1 MEGNQFQLVSGE
13 RRFRASKLIG
23 LKTIPAYVRIAN
35 DQEMLEMALVEN
47 IQRKDL
53 DPIEVA
59 LSYRQL
65 IEEVKLTQEQL
76 SIRVGKNRST
86 VTNFLRLLKL
96 DPIIQTG
103 IRDGF
108 LSMGHGRAL
117 INIPDTDLQLQ
128 VYQKIIKDKLSVR
141 QTEQLVKNVKSG
153 KPLNPAPPAKKEVP
167 EFVKRGIKDMSNYL
181 GHKIED
187 TDSDLIIESEQP
199 IVEVEGLDPLSPA
212 RAAFYSAVLP
222 GLGQA
227 YNKKYWKIPIVYAA
241 IGTGVYFVVDN
252 QQEYLRYQDAYKLR
266 ISGRPDEFDGTG
278 DNPNISEDGL
288 IRAQEVL
295 KRNRDLALFIT
306 IGLYA
311 LNIIEANVDAHLDD
325 RAFSRNLSVRP
336 TLELNPIDNRAIAGV
351 NLKFDF

>member
-1 MEGNQFQLVSGE
+1 M
-13 RRFRASKLIG
+13 
-23 LKTIPAYVRIAN
+23 
-35 DQEMLEMALVEN
+35 
-47 IQRKDL
+47 
-53 DPIEVA
+53 
-59 LSYRQL
+59 
-65 IEEVKLTQEQL
+65 
-76 SIRVGKNRST
+76 
-86 VTNFLRLLKL
+86 LLK
-96 DPIIQTG
+96 IINSAIFCFFCWSWAVAQ
-103 IRDGF
+103 
-108 LSMGHGRAL
+108 
-117 INIPDTDLQLQ
+117 
-128 VYQKIIKDKLSVR
+128 
-141 QTEQLVKNVKSG
+141 
-153 KPLNPAPPAKKEVP
+153 
-167 EFVKRGIKDMSNYL
+167 
-181 GHKIED
+181 D

-252 QQEYLRYQDAYKLR
+252 QQEYLRYQEAYKLR

-336 TLELNPIDNRAIAGV
+336 TLELNPIDNQAIAGV

>member
-1 MEGNQFQLVSGE
+1 
-13 RRFRASKLIG
+13 
-23 LKTIPAYVRIAN
+23 
-35 DQEMLEMALVEN
+35 MA
-47 IQRKDL
+47 Q
-53 DPIEVA
+53 
-59 LSYRQL
+59 
-65 IEEVKLTQEQL
+65 
-76 SIRVGKNRST
+76 
-86 VTNFLRLLKL
+86 
-96 DPIIQTG
+96 
-103 IRDGF
+103 
-108 LSMGHGRAL
+108 
-117 INIPDTDLQLQ
+117 
-128 VYQKIIKDKLSVR
+128 
-141 QTEQLVKNVKSG
+141 
-153 KPLNPAPPAKKEVP
+153 
-167 EFVKRGIKDMSNYL
+167 
-181 GHKIED
+181 D

-199 IVEVEGLDPLSPA
+199 IVEAEGLDPLSPA

-227 YNKKYWKIPIVYAA
+227 YNKKYWKVPIVYAA

-252 QQEYLRYQDAYKLR
+252 QQEYLRYQEAYKLR

-336 TLELNPIDNRAIAGV
+336 TLELNPIDNQAIAGV
-351 NLKFDF
+351 HLKFDF

>member
-1 MEGNQFQLVSGE
+1 M
-13 RRFRASKLIG
+13 
-23 LKTIPAYVRIAN
+23 
-35 DQEMLEMALVEN
+35 
-47 IQRKDL
+47 
-53 DPIEVA
+53 
-59 LSYRQL
+59 
-65 IEEVKLTQEQL
+65 
-76 SIRVGKNRST
+76 
-86 VTNFLRLLKL
+86 LLK
-96 DPIIQTG
+96 IINSAIFCFFCWSWAVAQ
-103 IRDGF
+103 
-108 LSMGHGRAL
+108 
-117 INIPDTDLQLQ
+117 
-128 VYQKIIKDKLSVR
+128 
-141 QTEQLVKNVKSG
+141 
-153 KPLNPAPPAKKEVP
+153 
-167 EFVKRGIKDMSNYL
+167 
-181 GHKIED
+181 D

-252 QQEYLRYQDAYKLR
+252 QQEYLRYQEAYKLR

-336 TLELNPIDNRAIAGV
+336 TLELNPFDNQAIAGV

>member
-1 MEGNQFQLVSGE
+1 MKVVNSV
-13 RRFRASKLIG
+13 I
-23 LKTIPAYVRIAN
+23 IC
-35 DQEMLEMALVEN
+35 
-47 IQRKDL
+47 
-53 DPIEVA
+53 
-59 LSYRQL
+59 
-65 IEEVKLTQEQL
+65 
-76 SIRVGKNRST
+76 
-86 VTNFLRLLKL
+86 FLCWSWTFA
-96 DPIIQTG
+96 Q
-103 IRDGF
+103 
-108 LSMGHGRAL
+108 
-117 INIPDTDLQLQ
+117 
-128 VYQKIIKDKLSVR
+128 DK
-141 QTEQLVKNVKSG
+141 
-153 KPLNPAPPAKKEVP
+153 
-167 EFVKRGIKDMSNYL
+167 
-181 GHKIED
+181 ED
-187 TDSDLIIESEQP
+187 DLIITTEDPVVQAGE
-199 IVEVEGLDPLSPA
+199 IDPLSPA

-252 QQEYLRYQDAYKLR
+252 QQEYLRYQEAYKLR

-295 KRNRDLALFIT
+295 KRNRDLAIFIT

-336 TLELNPIDNRAIAGV
+336 TLELDPIGNQTIAGV